1 MSMSKQDRDK
11 DAKEKQTTTS
21 TSTSTSTT
29 TIKDPEELNKRRAAN
44 TAPPEEGPEESE
56 EDKKKREASEG
67 TRRGI
72 VLRLKERD
80 GQLNE
85 DETKELEKLNEE
97 EAKAGKGTAAAKK
110 E

>member
-11 DAKEKQTTTS
+11 DAKEKQTTAT
-21 TSTSTSTT
+21 TSTT

>member
-1 MSMSKQDRDK
+1 MSMTKQDRDK
-11 DAKEKQTTTS
+11 QAAEKEKPAT
-21 TSTSTSTT
+21 TT
-29 TIKDPEELNKRRAAN
+29 TIKDQEELNKRRAAN

-72 VLRLKERD
+72 ILRLRERD

-85 DETKELEKLNEE
+85 DETEELKKINEE
-97 EAKAGKGTAAAKK
+97 EAKAGKAEPSSKK